1 MAGKSVS
8 FTAHCAIWSSI
19 IAGLYPITTI
29 GQDLCDSH
37 LEALA
42 KWLSCNGE
50 TWGVGPTAVFASAA
64 AVFLY
69 NELEATVFAPGDH
82 AHVSLLEKTL
92 VSSMVVGML
101 ALMVHIWVCSM
112 RFFQYYLDTLIK
124 DSPNVLL
131 EMTTAGLLGG
141 GQTDLVALGPLT
153 RFLKQQQPQIH
164 ITLCWFLSLC
174 YADYVRKHYCTRFNM
189 PYLEQWLTDAC
200 RSPRHPDKAKLDV
213 HQHLQ
218 LYLVPPRCRW
228 ALMALNGLSWRARQ
242 AELHE
247 RAGAHVRSTMA
258 RVHSF
263 VGGVQRR
270 LRGFATPATTEAH
283 TGTTTNKQS
292 FAEVSGTVS
301 RVSWADGCG
310 GGSGTALSP
319 EKEMCV
325 RLVGQSSETAAD
337 AIEKLRA
344 YIKATRCSCTG
355 GHPETGLCSIGHLT
369 PQEGDK

>member
-1 MAGKSVS
+1 
-8 FTAHCAIWSSI
+8 
-19 IAGLYPITTI
+19 
-29 GQDLCDSH
+29 
-37 LEALA
+37 
-42 KWLSCNGE
+42 
-50 TWGVGPTAVFASAA
+50 
-64 AVFLY
+64 
-69 NELEATVFAPGDH
+69 
-82 AHVSLLEKTL
+82 
-92 VSSMVVGML
+92 MVVGML

-189 PYLEQWLTDAC
+189 PYLEQW
-200 RSPRHPDKAKLDV
+200 
-213 HQHLQ
+213 
-218 LYLVPPRCRW
+218 
-228 ALMALNGLSWRARQ
+228 Q

-283 TGTTTNKQS
+283 TVAPQPTSNLLRRSAAQS
-292 FAEVSGTVS
+292 AACPGPTAAGEGAGQHYPPRKRCVCDSSANPVKRQPMLSRNSELILKRRDVPALGVILKRVCVASGT
-301 RVSWADGCG
+301 
-310 GGSGTALSP
+310 SP
-319 EKEMCV
+319 LKKV
-325 RLVGQSSETAAD
+325 TSEEQLWWYLANF
-337 AIEKLRA
+337 ER
-344 YIKATRCSCTG
+344 TR
-355 GHPETGLCSIGHLT
+355 
-369 PQEGDK
+369 

>member
-8 FTAHCAIWSSI
+8 FTAHC
-19 IAGLYPITTI
+19 
-29 GQDLCDSH
+29 DLCDSH

-189 PYLEQWLTDAC
+189 PYLEQW
-200 RSPRHPDKAKLDV
+200 
-213 HQHLQ
+213 
-218 LYLVPPRCRW
+218 
-228 ALMALNGLSWRARQ
+228 Q

-283 TGTTTNKQS
+283 T
-292 FAEVSGTVS
+292 GTVS